1 MSTQPEISDSGAPA
15 GALVFL
21 RGEKGADFA
30 EIHSS
35 LLLQDG
41 VAACIPM
48 LGDWNILLRL
58 AAKDRESLKRLIDE
72 RIRSVNGVEAF
83 EAHYCEET
91 WTASSG
97 DGAEQKAAACAVLDV
112 DSGSL
117 AALVERLRAT
127 AGVTEGN
134 VTDGGKKMV
143 LFLRGNSSREIRNVL
158 GGEIRPLSCVLRIK
172 LLNAMNFQ

>member
-35 LLLQDG
+35 LLRQDG
-41 VAACIPM
+41 VAASVPV

-58 AAKDRESLKRLIDE
+58 AAKDRESLKRLVEKCIG
-72 RIRSVNGVEAF
+72 SVKGVEGF

-91 WTASSG
+91 WKASG
-97 DGAEQKAAACAVLDV
+97 GNDELNATACAVLDV
-112 DSGSL
+112 DSGGLST
-117 AALVERLRAT
+117 LVARFRAM
-127 AGVTEGN
+127 AGVVEGN
-134 VTDGGKKMV
+134 VTAGGKKMV
-143 LFLRGNSSREIRNVL
+143 LFLRGNSFREIRDVVS
-158 GGEIRPLSCVLRIK
+158 GEIRPLPGVLRVK
-172 LLNAMNFQ
+172 LLNAMNFS